1 MATSIKILRGE
12 EELGPYTLEEAQEYL
27 AYGALQPSDMAWC
40 DGMAEWAT
48 ITEVLNTLSNGQD
61 SEDPNVNAQAQDPN
75 VNGQAQDPNINGQST
90 DHLSPRQF
98 RNLLEESAG
107 EIRRFFED

>member
-12 EELGPYTLEEAQEYL
+12 EELGPYTLEETQEYL

-48 ITEVLNTLSNGQD
+48 VTEVLNTLSDGQD
-61 SEDPNVNAQAQDPN
+61 SQDPNVNAQAQDPN
-75 VNGQAQDPNINGQST
+75 INDQSIN
-90 DHLSPRQF
+90 HLSPRQF
-98 RNLLEESAG
+98 RYLLEESAG